1 MANTIGEKE
10 LKRNWPVVTGI
21 TAEAKHE
28 GRTSNLKAELGSI
41 VPRRNKAGIS
51 GL

>member
-10 LKRNWPVVTGI
+10 LKTNWPLVSGL
-21 TAEAKHE
+21 EAIDKHE
-28 GRTSNLKAELGSI
+28 GRQMNLVPEQGSI
-41 VPRRNKAGIS
+41 VPQRAKE